1 MRKNLFMNDTV
12 QPFYYLNI
20 VKPVLKT
27 LVCIKSSRTDLGND
41 IPYIAAHKAYTLR
54 EKELMFNFLDE
65 ILRFLSN

>member
-1 MRKNLFMNDTV
+1 MRKKLVINNTI
-12 QPFYYLNI
+12 QPFCYVMI
-20 VKPVLKT
+20 VKT